1 MSGSDPQPVVK
12 EIRAITV
19 LAPAKVNLFLHIIG
33 RRDDG
38 YHLLE
43 SVFAFA
49 DFGDRITV
57 ESAAEM
63 NFSVT
68 GRFASVCRRAGC
80 DGDTNIVARAA
91 VKLRQLCGAS
101 AGATI
106 TLEKNLPLSA
116 GLGGGSSDAAAALKV
131 LQVLWRA
138 EPDEARLV
146 ELALELGADVPAC
159 LVGEPCFVAGIGEL
173 ITPLEIFEDIS
184 CVLVNPLKPLSTSGV
199 FQTFAASGR
208 AFSQPLALTPEL
220 TEDLWTL
227 LKGTHNDLQGPALG
241 MCDEIGKILGAL
253 EAAEGTLLT
262 RMSGSGATC
271 YGLYENREAA
281 GSAARTIA
289 AASPGWWVKACTL
302 TAEARFLECL

>member
-1 MSGSDPQPVVK
+1 MSGPGSRPAVK

-49 DFGDRITV
+49 DFDDRITV
-57 ESAAEM
+57 ESAPEM

-68 GRFASVCRRAGC
+68 GQFASVCRRAGC
-80 DGDTNIVARAA
+80 DGDTNIVVRAA

-131 LQVLWRA
+131 LQVLWRV

-241 MCDEIGKILGAL
+241 MCDEIGEILGAL

-289 AASPGWWVKACTL
+289 AAHPGWWVKACTL
-302 TAEARFLECL
+302 TADARFLECL